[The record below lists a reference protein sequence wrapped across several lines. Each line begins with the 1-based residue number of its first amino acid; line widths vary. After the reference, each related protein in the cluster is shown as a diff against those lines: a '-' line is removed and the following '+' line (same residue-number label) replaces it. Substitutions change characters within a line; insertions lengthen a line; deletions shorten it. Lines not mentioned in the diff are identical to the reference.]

1 MRMIP
6 CKKDCGA
13 EEGEART
20 PVPALEDAAGVW
32 ICAANSL
39 SSSPLLPVP
48 LPTEPR
54 SLPLFSSPRIRD
66 SDSLPKGKNTEG
78 KKCST
83 VLSLPTQ
90 CKTEEFSPMLIAEP
104 TVEVRR
110 AFVVYEKDTSQ
121 NQERP

>member
-6 CKKDCGA
+6 CKKDCEA

-20 PVPALEDAAGVW
+20 PVLALEDAAGVW

-54 SLPLFSSPRIRD
+54 SLPLFGSPRIRA

-78 KKCST
+78 KMFHSTFPANTVQNGRIQSYADSRAHGRGKEGLCS
-83 VLSLPTQ
+83 L
-90 CKTEEFSPMLIAEP
+90 
-104 TVEVRR
+104 
-110 AFVVYEKDTSQ
+110 
-121 NQERP
+121 